1 MNFKKIADTSFK
13 DYFLIFDLSNKILFF
28 FLKKSNI
35 NAIGIDIDI
44 SGIKSCFYWLKE
56 VNLSWN
62 FLENAHKK
70 STCPGD
76 GLQFQFGLSWIS
88 DIIVPESP
96 GLPLN
101 LGFKMFWSPCL
112 CLSESGIKIKINFYV
127 ILLPKFLFSQLWC
140 LERFYE
146 GF

>member
-44 SGIKSCFYWLKE
+44 RGIKSCFYWLKE
-56 VNLSWN
+56 VDLSWN
-62 FLENAHKK
+62 FLENVHKN
-70 STCPGD
+70 STCPED

-88 DIIVPESP
+88 DIIAPESP

-112 CLSESGIKIKINFYV
+112 CLSESGIKIKIN
-127 ILLPKFLFSQLWC
+127 LKFLFSQLWC